1 MLAYGLKARCRRC
14 ASGIARRITGG
25 PEEEVLEYVD
35 KSYKDRDEQAAAT
48 ADRIADN

>member
-35 KSYKDRDEQAAAT
+35 KSYKGRDEWAGGS
-48 ADRIADN
+48 R